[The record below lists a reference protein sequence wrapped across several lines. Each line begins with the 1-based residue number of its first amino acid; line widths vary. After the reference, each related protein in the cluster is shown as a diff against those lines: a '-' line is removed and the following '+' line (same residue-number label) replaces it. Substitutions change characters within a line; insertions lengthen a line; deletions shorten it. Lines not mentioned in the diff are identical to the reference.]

1 VRPVSLG
8 EVTLIPVGG
17 LPEIRSGDDLGALIV
32 AALVARDQAIED
44 GDVLVVTHKIVA
56 KAEGALVDL
65 RTVSP
70 SAMARDY
77 AASWGKDPRQV
88 EVVLQ
93 QSARIIR
100 MDRGVLVV
108 ETRHGLIC
116 ANAGVDLSN
125 VPGGEVV
132 CLLPEDPDLSAR
144 RIVASVEVAGGV
156 NVAVI
161 VADTFGR
168 PWREGLT
175 NVAIGIAGLRPL
187 RDYVGQLD
195 PAGHVLRV
203 STLAIA
209 DELASASELVMGKLD
224 RVPAALIRGYP
235 YERGEGSARELLRRP
250 ELDMFRY

>member
-1 VRPVSLG
+1 MSLG

>member
-1 VRPVSLG
+1 MSLG

-187 RDYVGQLD
+187 RDYVGQHD

>member
-1 VRPVSLG
+1 MSVG
-8 EVTLIPVGG
+8 EVTLIPITG
-17 LPEIRSGDDLGALIV
+17 LPEIVPGDDLGPLIV
-32 AALVARDQAIED
+32 AALAQRGRAIED

-56 KAEGALVDL
+56 KAEGAMVDL

-77 AASWGKDPRQV
+77 AARWGKDPRQV

-125 VPGGEVV
+125 VPGGEIV

-144 RIVASVEVAGGV
+144 RIAASVAAAAGGGS
-156 NVAVI
+156 VAAI

-175 NVAIGIAGLRPL
+175 NVAIGVAGLRPL
-187 RDYVGQLD
+187 RDYVGQHD

-235 YERGEGSARELLRRP
+235 YERGEGSAHELLRKP